1 MESGEDFLYYFVV
14 DGSKRYDFEQ
24 GENVRS
30 IALGGDEDQTLIV
43 NSVTIPRGIINLNLI
58 QIGRTMRVGG
68 GVVEESVSWSDSS
81 SSSWSS
87 NEVEMQFVNHPMP
100 MSFKPK
106 QIKPCLK
113 LATTTTKTTTTEN
126 PYCGNN
132 N

>member
-1 MESGEDFLYYFVV
+1 MDSGEDFLYYFVV

-87 NEVEMQFVNHPMP
+87 K
-100 MSFKPK
+100 SFEK
-106 QIKPCLK
+106 
-113 LATTTTKTTTTEN
+113 
-126 PYCGNN
+126 
-132 N
+132 

>member
-1 MESGEDFLYYFVV
+1 MDSGEDFLYYFVV

-81 SSSWSS
+81 SSFWSS
-87 NEVEMQFVNHPMP
+87 NEVEMQYVNHPMP
-100 MSFKPK
+100 MPFKPK
-106 QIKPCLK
+106 QVKPCLK